1 MSADTLTAR
10 TARDWRQER
19 ARLEAPRHRPN
30 IVPLCDS
37 EPHGVDAESF
47 ENALAR
53 CVPETAAT
61 TAPADALPL
70 VAASSLADKAIPAR
84 AWHVRDLI
92 PGRTVTVLSGDGGV
106 GKSLLAMQLA
116 VATVAGKPWIGTSP
130 ETGPGVYVSAED
142 DLDELHRRLA
152 DIAIGLGVELAEL
165 GGLHIVPLAG
175 RDAVMG
181 APDGKSGV
189 IKKTA
194 VYDALQRIVAR
205 AKPRLVIIDTL
216 ADAFA
221 GNENDR
227 SHARQFIGL
236 LRGLAIEHN
245 LAVLL
250 LSHPSLTGMGSGSG
264 LSGSTA
270 WNNSVRSR
278 LYLERIKSEDG
289 REVDADL
296 RVLRGMKANYAKTG
310 GETRLRWS
318 NGQYV
323 LDGDGGGSF
332 DKLAADAK
340 AESVFLDLLAD
351 YIKQDRRV
359 SSNVS
364 NAYAPSV
371 FAKHPDAKG
380 VSKRSFELA
389 MERLFKSNRI
399 ATETVGPPSHQRSK
413 IVLAPADVET

>member
-1 MSADTLTAR
+1 M
-10 TARDWRQER
+10 
-19 ARLEAPRHRPN
+19 
-30 IVPLCDS
+30 
-37 EPHGVDAESF
+37 
-47 ENALAR
+47 
-53 CVPETAAT
+53 
-61 TAPADALPL
+61 
-70 VAASSLADKAIPAR
+70 
-84 AWHVRDLI
+84 
-92 PGRTVTVLSGDGGV
+92 
-106 GKSLLAMQLA
+106 
-116 VATVAGKPWIGTSP
+116 
-130 ETGPGVYVSAED
+130 SAED

-194 VYDALQRIVAR
+194 VYDALLLVPPGAR

-216 ADAFA
+216 ADVFA
-221 GNENDR
+221 GNGKLPQPCAPVHRPASGLGDR
-227 SHARQFIGL
+227 NSS
-236 LRGLAIEHN
+236 

-250 LSHPSLTGMGSGSG
+250 LELPSLTGMGSGSG

-296 RVLRGMKANYAKTG
+296 RAPPGHESELREG
-310 GETRLRWS
+310 GRRDAPALVKRPVRPRRRRRRKLRQAC
-318 NGQYV
+318 G
-323 LDGDGGGSF
+323 
-332 DKLAADAK
+332 DAK
-340 AESVFLDLLAD
+340 AKSHFAELLAD

-371 FAKHPDAKG
+371 FAEHPDAKG

-413 IVLAPADVET
+413 IVLALADVET